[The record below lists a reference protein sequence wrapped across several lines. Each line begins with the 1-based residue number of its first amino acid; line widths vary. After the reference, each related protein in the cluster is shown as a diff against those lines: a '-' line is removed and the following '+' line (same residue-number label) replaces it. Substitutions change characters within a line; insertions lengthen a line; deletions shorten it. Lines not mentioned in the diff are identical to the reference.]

1 LNFFTQQSVT
11 KYERRKLT
19 WEKKKMAFRE
29 SGIPREEEINA
40 ETEQRLRSREKT
52 AFAIYVYLWLDGG

>member
-1 LNFFTQQSVT
+1 
-11 KYERRKLT
+11 
-19 WEKKKMAFRE
+19 MAFRE